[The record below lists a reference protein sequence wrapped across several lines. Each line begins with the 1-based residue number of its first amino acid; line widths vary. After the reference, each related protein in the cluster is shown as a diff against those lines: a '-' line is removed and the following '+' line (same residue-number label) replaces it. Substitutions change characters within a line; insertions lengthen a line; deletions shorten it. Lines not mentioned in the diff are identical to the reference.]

1 MYEAFYGLTSKAFQ
15 LNPDP
20 KFYYSSKPHRR
31 ARSYLVY
38 GVMRGEGFIVI
49 TGEVGAGKTTIVRDL
64 LESLTDGSVVAAHL
78 VSTQLGAED
87 ALHMVC
93 GAFGV
98 PVRSHNKADMLMALE
113 AFFITQT
120 TQGKRCL
127 LIVDEA
133 QNLQHQ
139 ALEELRMLSNFQF
152 GDQALLQTFL
162 VGQPEFR
169 DMLQGPGMLQ
179 LRQRVTARCHLGPLD
194 EEDTRA
200 YIEHRL
206 RCAGATEKPTFDP
219 VVFRDIFHHSGGIPR
234 RINALCDRLMLQGYL
249 SENPHFTAA
258 SLQDVVAEIQV
269 ENNTPTSQAAG
280 HSARPTDDP
289 WAFVAA
295 ASSGAGGAMPDTCA
309 WGLDAIDP
317 ADLEL
322 DPKLVAGMTE
332 QLTRVS
338 AEQLSTRLMRI
349 ERSVLRQER
358 ISLEILGALKKI
370 ANAAR
375 KERAGDAPT

>member
-1 MYEAFYGLTSKAFQ
+1 MYEAYYGLTSKPFQ

-20 KFYYSSKPHRR
+20 RFYYSSKPHRR

-64 LESLTDGSVVAAHL
+64 LDSLENGSVVAAHL

-87 ALHMVC
+87 ALKLVC
-93 GAFGV
+93 AAFGV
-98 PVRSHNKADMLMALE
+98 PVRGTGKADMLMALE

-133 QNLQHQ
+133 QNLQHN
-139 ALEELRMLSNFQF
+139 AVEELRMLSNFQF
-152 GDQALLQTFL
+152 GEQALLQTFL

-169 DMLQGPGMLQ
+169 NILQGPGMLQ

-200 YIEHRL
+200 YIEHRIK
-206 RCAGATEKPTFDP
+206 CAGGVGKP
-219 VVFRDIFHHSGGIPR
+219 VFETAVFAGIFQHSGGIPR
-234 RINALCDRLMLQGYL
+234 RINTLCDRLLLQGYL
-249 SENPHFTAA
+249 SESPTLTVEALNEVIAEMQAESAVPAPNIEEGGDRWAHLPKAGEGA
-258 SLQDVVAEIQV
+258 ESRSLLVDGIGSE
-269 ENNTPTSQAAG
+269 
-280 HSARPTDDP
+280 D
-289 WAFVAA
+289 
-295 ASSGAGGAMPDTCA
+295 
-309 WGLDAIDP
+309 LD
-317 ADLEL
+317 L
-322 DPKLVAGMTE
+322 DPSMVDGMGE
-332 QLTRVS
+332 ELTRVS
-338 AEQLSTRLMRI
+338 AEQLSTRLLRM

-358 ISLEILGALKKI
+358 VSLEILGALKKI
-370 ANAAR
+370 VAATR
-375 KERAGDAPT
+375 KPRNNGTGS

>member
-1 MYEAFYGLTSKAFQ
+1 MYEAFYGLSSKPFQ

-20 KFYYSSKPHRR
+20 RFYYSSKPHRR

-64 LESLTDGSVVAAHL
+64 LENLEDGAVVAAHL

-87 ALHMVC
+87 ALRMVC

-98 PVRSHNKADMLMALE
+98 AVRSPGKADMLMALE

-139 ALEELRMLSNFQF
+139 AVEELRMLSNFQF

-169 DMLQGPGMLQ
+169 EILQGPGMLQ
-179 LRQRVTARCHLGPLD
+179 LRQRVTARCHLGALD

-206 RCAGATEKPTFDP
+206 KCAGATDKPSFDP
-219 VVFRDIFHHSGGIPR
+219 AVFQSVFQHSGGIPR
-234 RINALCDRLMLQGYL
+234 RINALCDRLLLQGYL
-249 SENPHFTAA
+249 TETTHFTPEAM
-258 SLQDVVAEIQV
+258 QDVLAEIQSENSSPAV
-269 ENNTPTSQAAG
+269 EAPQAPGAWAHLSRTPATVDAGGEGAGWAAG
-280 HSARPTDDP
+280 ELN
-289 WAFVAA
+289 
-295 ASSGAGGAMPDTCA
+295 G
-309 WGLDAIDP
+309 
-317 ADLEL
+317 LEL
-322 DPKLVAGMTE
+322 DPALVDGMNQ

-338 AEQLSTRLMRI
+338 AEQLSDRLLRI

-358 ISLEILGALKKI
+358 ISLEILGALKKL
-370 ANAAR
+370 ASGAR
-375 KERAGDAPT
+375 KLPSGGAAN

>member
-1 MYEAFYGLTSKAFQ
+1 MYEAFYGLSNKPFQ

-20 KFYYSSKPHRR
+20 RFYYSSKPHRR

-64 LESLTDGSVVAAHL
+64 LDSLENGSVVAAHL

-87 ALHMVC
+87 ALKLVC
-93 GAFGV
+93 AAFGV
-98 PVRSHNKADMLMALE
+98 AVRGTSKADMLMALE

-133 QNLQHQ
+133 QNLQPL
-139 ALEELRMLSNFQF
+139 AVEELRMLSNFQF

-169 DMLQGPGMLQ
+169 DILQGPSMLQ

-200 YIEHRL
+200 YVEHRL
-206 RCAGATEKPTFDP
+206 KCAGATDKPTFDP
-219 VVFRDIFHHSGGIPR
+219 AVFGALFQHSGGIPR
-234 RINALCDRLMLQGYL
+234 RINTLCDRLLLSGYL
-249 SENPHFTAA
+249 SEMTHLTLDLLNE
-258 SLQDVVAEIQV
+258 VVAEMHV
-269 ENNTPTSQAAG
+269 ENAGAPSRVAEDQERWAHLPNAGTSPAPTWMA
-280 HSARPTDDP
+280 DD
-289 WAFVAA
+289 
-295 ASSGAGGAMPDTCA
+295 M
-309 WGLDAIDP
+309 
-317 ADLEL
+317 DLAELSL
-322 DPKLVAGMTE
+322 DPNLVDGMSD

-338 AEQLSTRLMRI
+338 AEQLSTRLLRM

-358 ISLEILGALKKI
+358 ISLEILSSLKKI
-370 ANAAR
+370 VSAAR
-375 KERAGDAPT
+375 KPRAQGAPTEMPK

>member
-1 MYEAFYGLTSKAFQ
+1 MYEAFYGLTSKPFQ

-20 KFYYSSKPHRR
+20 RFYYSSKPHRR

-64 LESLTDGSVVAAHL
+64 LESLEDGAVVAAHL

-87 ALHMVC
+87 ALRMVC

-98 PVRSHNKADMLMALE
+98 AVRGSGKADMLMALE

-133 QNLQHQ
+133 QNLQHL
-139 ALEELRMLSNFQF
+139 AVEELRMLSNFQF

-169 DMLQGPGMLQ
+169 EILQGPGMLQ

-206 RCAGATEKPTFDP
+206 KCAGATDKPTFDP
-219 VVFRDIFHHSGGIPR
+219 AVFHAIYEHSGGIPR
-234 RINALCDRLMLQGYL
+234 RINSVCDRLLLQGYL
-249 SENPHFTAA
+249 SETTHFTLEAMQEVAA
-258 SLQDVVAEIQV
+258 ELQTESSA
-269 ENNTPTSQAAG
+269 PPARAPAG
-280 HSARPTDDP
+280 PGP
-289 WAFVAA
+289 WAHLARA
-295 ASSGAGGAMPDTCA
+295 PAPLGLAGEGAGWADDTDLPGAE
-309 WGLDAIDP
+309 LDA
-317 ADLEL
+317 A
-322 DPKLVAGMTE
+322 LVDSVQA

-338 AEQLSTRLMRI
+338 AEQLSDRLLRI

-358 ISLEILGALKKI
+358 ITLEMLSALKKM
-370 ANAAR
+370 AGGAR
-375 KERAGDAPT
+375 RPAPGERTPTASEAP